1 MLANDPMSP
10 SAGENYPVQPR
21 QLRPSSFLVKHFSR
35 GGVHM
40 MALTWRLRMVC
51 AAALVAFA
59 AVRIDAQ
66 VYTVNLSGPNES
78 PPNASLGIGSG
89 VFTLTG
95 DIFAMSLSFSNLL
108 GPSTAAHIHC
118 CTPAPFAG
126 TAIVASQVPSYP
138 GFPLSVMSGTFN
150 NTFNLG
156 LASSYNPAF
165 VTANGGTAAGAR
177 AAFVQG
183 LNSGTAYF
191 NIHTT
196 VVPGGEVRGFVVVTP
211 EPASLLLFA
220 TGLLSV
226 GALVRRRKAGID
238 A

>member
-1 MLANDPMSP
+1 
-10 SAGENYPVQPR
+10 
-21 QLRPSSFLVKHFSR
+21 
-35 GGVHM
+35 M

-59 AVRIDAQ
+59 AVRANAQ
-66 VYTVNLSGPNES
+66 VYTVNLSGANQS
-78 PPNASLGIGSG
+78 PPIGSPGIGSG
-89 VFTLTG
+89 TFTLTG
-95 DIFAMSLSFSNLL
+95 DIFVMSLSFANLL

-118 CTPAPFAG
+118 CTTAPFAG
-126 TAIVASQVPSYP
+126 NAGVATQVPSYP
-138 GFPLSVMSGTFN
+138 GFPLGVTSGTFN
-150 NTFNLG
+150 NTFDLG

-165 VTANGGTAAGAR
+165 VTAEGGTVAGAR
-177 AAFVQG
+177 AAFLQG

-196 VVPGGEVRGFVVVTP
+196 VNPGGEIRGFVVAATP
-211 EPASLLLFA
+211 EPASLLLVA